1 MTGPRLLVHTSVQ
14 PIRWGDMDALGH
26 VNNTVYFRYLEQ
38 TRIEWVY
45 GLSPVGDG
53 LKALGREDEVRVLD
67 VAELVAAA
75 LPAGTPAQA
84 ATP

>member
-1 MTGPRLLVHTSVQ
+1 M
-14 PIRWGDMDALGH
+14 M
-26 VNNTVYFRYLEQ
+26 
-38 TRIEWVY
+38 
-45 GLSPVGDG
+45 VGDG